1 MWQNDN
7 WNYLFY
13 LTIKVIV
20 IFFIWYVKNEIVDQD
35 IGWFEFVAWDW
46 SINFDIL
53 PLIWRNIITQGIFV
67 TEIYIFS
74 SHPNIRFVA
83 LIKEPTPSVVVV
95 IFVVVRVI
103 RRFPH
108 RFAVV
113 HSIPEFV
120 FDSYFSVSAVD
131 LEYFMTCG
139 PWTTLLTIGNIS
151 YHFPTE
157 SFFHESTF
165 SWLQHLVNGLDWF
178 SKYSKYSPQIMKP
191 TCSSFELPGI
201 IHIAGWRF
209 IPWLISPIGLSKSS
223 KSALT
228 SFSGSRDTILI

>member
-1 MWQNDN
+1 MNQSMAMFVTWNYKESSKNLCMWQNDG
-7 WNYLFY
+7 WNNLFY
-13 LTIKVIV
+13 STIKVIV

-53 PLIWRNIITQGIFV
+53 PFIWRNVITQRIFV

-74 SHPNIRFVA
+74 SHPDIRFVA
-83 LIKEPTPSVVVV
+83 LIKEPTPSVIVV

-113 HSIPEFV
+113 HTIPEFV
-120 FDSYFSVSAVD
+120 LDSLWYAVG
-131 LEYFMTCG
+131 LGYPITHW
-139 PWTTLLTIGNIS
+139 PWTRIGNIF

-178 SKYSKYSPQIMKP
+178 LNCYSCKNAFQHSYIVKWVY
-191 TCSSFELPGI
+191 LPDGYFV
-201 IHIAGWRF
+201 R
-209 IPWLISPIGLSKSS
+209 IPHE
-223 KSALT
+223 AA
-228 SFSGSRDTILI
+228 